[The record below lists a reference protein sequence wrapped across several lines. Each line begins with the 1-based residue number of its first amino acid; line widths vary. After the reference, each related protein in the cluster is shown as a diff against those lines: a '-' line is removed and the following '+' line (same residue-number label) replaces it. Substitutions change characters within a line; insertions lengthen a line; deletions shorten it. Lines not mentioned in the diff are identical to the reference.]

1 MAELAKAIL
10 VLPYSTAPVESTFSK
25 FKALKTPYR
34 NRLDVENLEASII
47 VEQSLSGEAFVLRPT
62 MLEKYSNMWKI
73 ESQTNS
79 APKTSQINGSQ
90 PSIEQVNT
98 DKKANQSGVLDA
110 LCENWFQAKAKQ
122 AQAEWLAIQAQS
134 QLFQEE
140 EIELV
145 ENHYSPQI
153 PQFIYK
159 PDSSLKR
166 TISSNQKQGEKRLL
180 IEKVQ
185 IIKKDSQE
193 EEEESPRQISNQ
205 DFSQLS
211 KEGQESLN
219 SEENL

>member
-1 MAELAKAIL
+1 
-10 VLPYSTAPVESTFSK
+10 
-25 FKALKTPYR
+25 
-34 NRLDVENLEASII
+34 
-47 VEQSLSGEAFVLRPT
+47 

-79 APKTSQINGSQ
+79 APKTSQRNASQ

-122 AQAEWLAIQAQS
+122 AQAEWFAIQAQS
-134 QLFQEE
+134 PLFQEE

-145 ENHYSPQI
+145 ENHYNPQI

-159 PDSSLKR
+159 SDSSLKR
-166 TISSNQKQGEKRLL
+166 TTLSNQKQGKKRLL

-185 IIKKDSQE
+185 TIKKDNQE
-193 EEEESPRQISNQ
+193 EEENPVQIFNQ
-205 DFSQLS
+205 DFFSIKQRRTRKS
-211 KEGQESLN
+211 KF
-219 SEENL
+219 